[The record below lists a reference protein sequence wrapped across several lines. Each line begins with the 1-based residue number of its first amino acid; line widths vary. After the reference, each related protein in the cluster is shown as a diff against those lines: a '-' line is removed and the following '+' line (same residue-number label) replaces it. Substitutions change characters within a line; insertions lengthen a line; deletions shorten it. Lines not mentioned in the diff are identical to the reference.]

1 MGKSPYVGGFK
12 KLMNVEDAS
21 CSLMMVIP
29 TKEWYDLPSLVL
41 VFFHISSQAVF
52 KVGANTD

>member
-1 MGKSPYVGGFK
+1 MGKSPYVGGLK
-12 KLMNVEDAS
+12 KLVNVEDAS
-21 CSLMMVIP
+21 CSLMMGIP
-29 TKEWYDLPSLVL
+29 TKEWYDLPSPVF